1 MVVIPPEGRKPLSP
15 KGEHVYYNTK
25 KGDCQMLKKNFWFL
39 TLCVFLLISVNMG
52 LNIPLRV
59 AIAANAVVILID
71 VAREAR
77 RLKNGGN
84 EA

>member
-1 MVVIPPEGRKPLSP
+1 
-15 KGEHVYYNTK
+15 
-25 KGDCQMLKKNFWFL
+25 MLKKNFWFL
-39 TLCVFLLISVNMG
+39 TLCVFLLFSVNMG

-59 AIAANAVVILID
+59 AIAANAVIILID
-71 VAREAR
+71 VVREAR

>member
-1 MVVIPPEGRKPLSP
+1 
-15 KGEHVYYNTK
+15 
-25 KGDCQMLKKNFWFL
+25 MLKKNFWFL